1 MIDRKMLDAL
11 NEHLNVEY
19 YSAYYYL
26 AMSAYFHD
34 TDLNGMA
41 SWMRVQYQEELAHAG
56 RFFDFIADREG
67 TISLKP
73 IEAPPQA
80 WDGPLAVFEDALAH
94 EKSVTQRIYELVDLS
109 LEMRDHASNT
119 FLQWFVTEQ
128 VEEEATASEIIQQLK
143 LVGGDGN
150 GLFLLDRELG
160 QRSPEGA
167 DAEGSEAPAG

>member
-1 MIDRKMLDAL
+1 MITPKMLEAM

-26 AMSAYFHD
+26 SMSAYFHD
-34 TDLNGMA
+34 SNLNGLG
-41 SWMRVQYQEELAHAG
+41 SWMRMQYQEELIHAG
-56 RFFDFIADREG
+56 KFYDFINDRDG
-67 TISLKP
+67 AVKLQQIA
-73 IEAPPQA
+73 APPNK
-80 WDGPLAVFEDALAH
+80 WDSPLDVFQDALKH
-94 EKSVTQRIYELVDLS
+94 EQEVTQKIYDLVDLS

-143 LVGGDGN
+143 LVGNDGN

-160 QRSPEGA
+160 QRGPAAAEEGA
-167 DAEGSEAPAG
+167 DAQG